1 MVSQWE
7 KREKEKK
14 NFFFLILLK
23 RTCKE
28 KMLAYAPH
36 SRNLDFLLQAEERN
50 LQRVSLRR
58 HCRESFL
65 LNYFL
70 DEQEAR
76 SYHNE
81 IARLGVGATSDAV
94 NDRATMH
101 PEERGHSAHL
111 NADVISLE
119 SLGYPRYTVDVHG
132 KVWDTKNQQYLSA
145 KPRATDGACRV
156 HVYNKEAERVCRYV
170 HDLVARAFLG
180 IPPVQLNASSG
191 KVVQPVVAHLN
202 GNMSDNRLANLA
214 WMDKNDGRPRTL
226 ITTPYTTEKKNAR
239 VAFKNGLFRAVTW
252 SVRCTKSNL
261 LPDWIPVFTWF
272 NFDEADLVRELG
284 IDEDC
289 QTKLRSLFHKAR
301 NGQSPIVQM
310 EYDRFELEVDDY
322 ECQYFPKQHW
332 REITIANCR
341 PIQVSLGGLVREKGI
356 KGGECFTSI
365 GSGQTH
371 HQNGFKVYYAHPTCA
386 VGGKAWPEISIVKL
400 VLHAWLGNHYWKP
413 FIGEDVEE
421 DNWQSSENYRIV
433 HLDGNPRHNHL
444 LNLAVVSLPESS
456 SSAHFAPV
464 FDDNWA
470 HHVYNVY
477 CSNKELMAASKQQQA
492 RKGYHYVGPGHVLDL
507 CERKAG
513 VFSPEWQ
520 KNSNL

>member
-1 MVSQWE
+1 
-7 KREKEKK
+7 
-14 NFFFLILLK
+14 
-23 RTCKE
+23 
-28 KMLAYAPH
+28 MLAYAPH

-81 IARLGVGATSDAV
+81 IARLGVGVTSDAV
-94 NDRATMH
+94 IDRATMH
-101 PEERGHSAHL
+101 PEERGHSACL
-111 NADVISLE
+111 NTEVMSLE
-119 SLGYPRYTVDVHG
+119 ALGYPRYTVDVHG
-132 KVWDTKNQQYLSA
+132 KVWDTENQRYLSA

-156 HVYNKEAERVCRYV
+156 HVYNKEQERVCRYV
-170 HDLVARAFLG
+170 HDLVSRAFRG
-180 IPPVQLNASSG
+180 IPPIQLNVCG
-191 KVVQPVVAHLN
+191 TLVQHVVAHLN

-214 WMDKNDGRPRTL
+214 WMNKNDGRPRTL
-226 ITTPYTTEKKNAR
+226 VTMPHTTEKKNAR
-239 VAFKNGLFRAVTW
+239 LALKNGLFRPVTW
-252 SVRCTKSNL
+252 SVRCTKSNT

-284 IDEDC
+284 IDEDG
-289 QTKLRSLFHKAR
+289 QTELRSLFHKAR
-301 NGQSPIVQM
+301 NGPSPIIQM

-341 PIQVSLGGLVREKGI
+341 PLQVSLGGLVREKGI
-356 KGGECFTSI
+356 SGGECFTSI

-371 HQNGFKVYYAHPTCA
+371 YQNGFKVYYAHPTCA

-421 DNWQSSENYRIV
+421 EDWQSGDNYRIV

-444 LNLAVVSLPESS
+444 FNLAVVSLPASS
-456 SSAHFAPV
+456 SSAHSAPI
-464 FDDNWA
+464 FDGNWA
-470 HHVYNVY
+470 HHVYNLY
-477 CSNKELMAASKQQQA
+477 CSNKELMAASMQQQA
-492 RKGYHYVGPGHVLDL
+492 RKGYHYTGPGHVLDL